1 MSKRQIN
8 IKFKNKSYELTN
20 NKNLQNLGEI
30 DRFFTREINENYK
43 I

>member
-8 IKFKNKSYELTN
+8 IKLKNKSYEMRN
-20 NKNLQNLGEI
+20 NKNLQNFGEI
-30 DRFFTREINENYK
+30 DCLFTREINENYK